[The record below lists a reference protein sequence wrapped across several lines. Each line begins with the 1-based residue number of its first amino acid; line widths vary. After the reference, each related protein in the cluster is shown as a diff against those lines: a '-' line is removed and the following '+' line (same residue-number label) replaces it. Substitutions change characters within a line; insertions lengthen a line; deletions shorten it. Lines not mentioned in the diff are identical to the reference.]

1 MYSPRNTS
9 AFGRRGSRSQYQFQA
24 ASGYDARQAS
34 GLVTKVMGLLS
45 FSFLF
50 ATIGAFVGSAILS
63 PFGGAIKGS
72 STLRINMEQPAPT
85 SAPTKTPNDLF
96 LRAAPAPNSRPVIK
110 PSTTVTGMPT
120 KISINGKTVPAVN
133 NVAKSSPKLNATT
146 TTPTTYAT
154 IKQHP
159 PPSKPEAMPSRD
171 LLIVSVPAIRSGF

>member
-63 PFGGAIKGS
+63 PFGGAIWILFIAALIVLFALQALIQKPG
-72 STLRINMEQPAPT
+72 IN
-85 SAPTKTPNDLF
+85 LF
-96 LRAAPAPNSRPVIK
+96 LLYLF
-110 PSTTVTGMPT
+110 TFLEGMAIGPLLGLYGDASP
-120 KISINGKTVPAVN
+120 ICLGGKN
-133 NVAKSSPKLNATT
+133 
-146 TTPTTYAT
+146 
-154 IKQHP
+154 
-159 PPSKPEAMPSRD
+159 
-171 LLIVSVPAIRSGF
+171 